1 MRFTRGGFLLGTDT
15 LTHRLAASPATSR
28 YDHRHFSLSVTTG
41 RQTSVSLLHYT
52 LATKRTVINCAR
64 SRVCFSFARIAKM
77 LRQSIR
83 RSVRRLAHVLGN
95 HHQTAILGESSSS
108 SSAAAAAART
118 VQAAATSSHHHQQTT
133 VLSGTT
139 QPPPQTDVQH
149 ASAAL
154 SPPPDYSTV
163 LVEMNRDDDDA
174 VSVART
180 VCGESSSASSLSDE
194 QSTSIECLMERAA
207 PINVDRTGPV
217 AATAV
222 ASQ

>member
-1 MRFTRGGFLLGTDT
+1 MADDL
-15 LTHRLAASPATSR
+15 
-28 YDHRHFSLSVTTG
+28 
-41 RQTSVSLLHYT
+41 SLLPSSPLVCDDFPSDFRVPMRSCALHTRNVTNRYQLCA
-52 LATKRTVINCAR
+52 LACLFFF
-64 SRVCFSFARIAKM
+64 CYYRIAKM

-95 HHQTAILGESSSS
+95 HHQSAILGESSSS
-108 SSAAAAAART
+108 SSSAAARA
-118 VQAAATSSHHHQQTT
+118 VQAATTPSHHHQQTT

-139 QPPPQTDVQH
+139 QLPPPPPTDVQQT
-149 ASAAL
+149 SAAS
-154 SPPPDYSTV
+154 SPPPDYTTV

-174 VSVART
+174 VSVTRT

-217 AATAV
+217 AITA
-222 ASQ
+222 AGSQ

>member
-1 MRFTRGGFLLGTDT
+1 MADNL
-15 LTHRLAASPATSR
+15 
-28 YDHRHFSLSVTTG
+28 
-41 RQTSVSLLHYT
+41 SLLPSSPLVYEDLPPDFSVPMRSHALHARNETNRYQLCA
-52 LATKRTVINCAR
+52 LACLFFF
-64 SRVCFSFARIAKM
+64 CYYRIAKM

-95 HHQTAILGESSSS
+95 HHQSAILGESSSS
-108 SSAAAAAART
+108 SSSAAARA
-118 VQAAATSSHHHQQTT
+118 VQAATTSSHHHQQTT

-139 QPPPQTDVQH
+139 QPPPPPTDVQQT
-149 ASAAL
+149 SAAS
-154 SPPPDYSTV
+154 SPPPDYTTV

-174 VSVART
+174 VSVTRT

-217 AATAV
+217 AATAA

>member
-1 MRFTRGGFLLGTDT
+1 LTLGTDT
-15 LTHRLAASPATSR
+15 LTHTAWPRRRQL
-28 YDHRHFSLSVTTG
+28 HHCLSATTG
-41 RQTSVSLLHYT
+41 RQTSECLSHTRDETNRYQPCA
-52 LATKRTVINCAR
+52 LACLFFFCNY
-64 SRVCFSFARIAKM
+64 RIAKM

-95 HHQTAILGESSSS
+95 HHQSAILGESSSS
-108 SSAAAAAART
+108 SSSAAART
-118 VQAAATSSHHHQQTT
+118 VQAAAATTSSHHHQQTT

-139 QPPPQTDVQH
+139 QLPPPATDVQQT
-149 ASAAL
+149 SAAS
-154 SPPPDYSTV
+154 SPPPDYTTV

-174 VSVART
+174 VSVMRT

-217 AATAV
+217 AATAA